1 MPAIDTYSSWTAWI
15 ESGDWTSNDTAMP
28 MLPAMAG
35 NVMTLAL
42 DPDVSISRISAVVSK
57 DQVLATRVLRLANSA
72 HCGPMEEITTINDAA
87 VRMGTT
93 AVRNVVLAVCL
104 SSRLREANI
113 YGPMGRALLDHGVG
127 TACLAQQL
135 ALRVRVDPDEAF
147 LYGLLHDLGKLVL
160 LKLAKDF
167 VQGGGTAPTDDEMQR
182 VMAERHATIGGLLM
196 RKWQLPRTLEEP
208 VMFHHD
214 PAACE
219 RFPKQ
224 ATVAYGANR
233 LSHRYGFGCRADKD
247 VTLVGDP
254 LAARIDADEAW
265 MADLD
270 QKAAGLFSNAR
281 DIIA

>member
-1 MPAIDTYSSWTAWI
+1 MPAIDTYPSWAAWI

-104 SSRLREANI
+104 SSRLREANV
-113 YGPMGRALLDHGVG
+113 YGPMGRSLLDHGVG
-127 TACLAQQL
+127 VACLAQQL
-135 ALRVRVDPDEAF
+135 ARTVRVDPDEAF

-167 VQGGGTAPTDDEMQR
+167 AQGGGMPPTDEEMQA
-182 VMAERHATIGGLLM
+182 VMAERHAAIGGQLM

-208 VMFHHD
+208 VAFHHE
-214 PAACE
+214 PTACE

-224 ATVAYGANR
+224 AAVAYAANV
-233 LSHRYGFGCRADKD
+233 LAHRYGFGCRANREA
-247 VTLVGDP
+247 TIVGDP
-254 LAARIDADEAW
+254 KAARIGADDAW
-265 MADLD
+265 LADLD
-270 QKAAGLFSNAR
+270 QKAPGLYSNAR
-281 DIIA
+281 EIIA

>member
-1 MPAIDTYSSWTAWI
+1 MPAIDTYSSWSAWI

-72 HCGPMEEITTINDAA
+72 HCGPLEEITTINEAA

-113 YGPMGRALLDHGVG
+113 YGPTGRALLDHGVG

-135 ALRVRVDPDEAF
+135 ASRVRVDPDEAF

-167 VQGGGTAPTDDEMQR
+167 SQSGGTKPTDDELQR

-208 VMFHHD
+208 VVFHHD
-214 PAACE
+214 PVACE

-224 ATVAYGANR
+224 AAVVYAANR
-233 LSHRYGFGCRADKD
+233 LSHRYGFGCRADNAI
-247 VTLVGDP
+247 TLVGDP
-254 LAARIDADEAW
+254 LAARIDADEAL
-265 MADLD
+265 MAELD